1 MKKLVSATIED
12 GVIQCDLKDLEAYEN
27 GAKVAILPK
36 EHFKIMIERL
46 TSIQEELSKIKI
58 EFDDTIEK
66 TEKLSLEIE
75 RALLALSHTKHMERE

>member
-1 MKKLVSATIED
+1 MKKLVLATIEE
-12 GVIQCDLKDLEAYEN
+12 GRIQCSPKDLKIYEN
-27 GAKVAILPK
+27 GAKVAIIPK
-36 EHFKIMIERL
+36 EHLKIMIERL

-58 EFDDTIEK
+58 EFDDSIEK